1 MIFASQQFS
10 WDPSHIKMSCR
21 CLKDHSESSSR
32 DHFYTSLNKKLFSN
46 AKRFITKGNFTMHC
60 QCIITMQ
67 KLLML
72 LLLLQR
78 SVMHQD
84 LFRICRAKPSWY
96 QISVCSTPSAC
107 TRYVCQLAAGVSGP
121 VLLFNLLDQE
131 SSCIPAHWARY
142 VVH

>member
-1 MIFASQQFS
+1 
-10 WDPSHIKMSCR
+10 
-21 CLKDHSESSSR
+21 
-32 DHFYTSLNKKLFSN
+32 
-46 AKRFITKGNFTMHC
+46 MHC

-78 SVMHQD
+78 SVMHRPLSRFAGQN
-84 LFRICRAKPSWY
+84 LPGIR
-96 QISVCSTPSAC
+96 SVSAA
-107 TRYVCQLAAGVSGP
+107 RLQPAPEYVCQLAAGVSGP

-131 SSCIPAHWARY
+131 SSRIPAHRARY